1 VAEPSNAFV
10 LGLKHRGQRTRR
22 RATGSSNRRRRAFG
36 YALMAPMVLML
47 LGFIYVPLVDAVR
60 TSLTDASLA
69 TPGSSFVGVRQ
80 YRELLQDS
88 RFWQIFYQTIV
99 YTAASVVGSLVLGV
113 LAAVWLRSSTRLS
126 PFLRAIMLVP
136 WIAPPLVTAFMWSYL
151 YRDTGPLG
159 QLAHSL
165 GLTGQAPVDFLSD
178 RNAVG
183 GIAVA
188 FMAVIQV
195 GIWAGFPFVFL
206 FALAALSAIPNE
218 VYEAARL
225 DGAGSFALF
234 RWITLPL
241 IAPVLETTALLLTI
255 IRFGGADLP
264 FLLTGGGP
272 GDTTSVFGVLIYN
285 TAFGSLDSSRAAALG
300 VMVFVLTLPLSIVY
314 VRRSLRQMRP

>member
-1 VAEPSNAFV
+1 VALDAIVP
-10 LGLKHRGQRTRR
+10 GLRQRGRR
-22 RATGSSNRRRRAFG
+22 RPRRVTGTSNRRVRWFG
-36 YALMAPMVLML
+36 YALLAPMVLML

-69 TPGSSFVGVRQ
+69 TPGADYVGLQQ
-80 YRELLQDS
+80 YRDLIHDP
-88 RFWQIFYQTIV
+88 RFWQIFYQSVV
-99 YTAASVVGSLVLGV
+99 YTVVSVAGALVVGVF
-113 LAAVWLRSSTRLS
+113 AAVWLRSPSRFS
-126 PFLRAIMLVP
+126 PVLRAIVLIP
-136 WIAPPLVTAFMWSYL
+136 WIAPPLVAAFMWSYL

-159 QLAHSL
+159 QLAHAL
-165 GLTGQAPVDFLSD
+165 GLTGQQPVDFLAD
-178 RNAVG
+178 RNSVA

-195 GIWAGFPFVFL
+195 GVWAGFPFVFL
-206 FALAALSAIPNE
+206 FVLAALTAIPKE

-285 TAFGSLDSSRAAALG
+285 TAFGSLDSSKAAALG

-314 VRRSLRQMRP
+314 VHRTLRQMRP

>member
-1 VAEPSNAFV
+1 MANAFV
-10 LGLKHRGQRTRR
+10 LGRKQRTRAR
-22 RATGSSNRRRRAFG
+22 VAGSRNRRRTAFA

-60 TSLTDASLA
+60 TSVTDASLA
-69 TPGSSFVGVRQ
+69 VPGSNYVGLRQ
-80 YRELLQDS
+80 YRDLLQDP

-99 YTAASVVGSLVLGV
+99 YTAVSVLGSLVLGV
-113 LAAVWLRSSTRLS
+113 LAAVWLRGATRLS

-136 WIAPPLVTAFMWSYL
+136 WIAPPLVAAFMWSYL

-159 QLAHSL
+159 QLAFTL
-165 GLTGQAPVDFLSD
+165 GVTGQQPVDFLAD
-178 RNAVG
+178 RNGIA

-188 FMAVIQV
+188 LMAVIQV

-206 FALAALSAIPNE
+206 FALAALTAIPKE

-225 DGAGSFALF
+225 DGAGAFALF

-300 VMVFVLTLPLSIVY
+300 VLVFVLTLPLSIIY
-314 VRRSLRQMRP
+314 VRRSMRQMRP

>member
-1 VAEPSNAFV
+1 VAEPSNAVV
-10 LGLKHRGQRTRR
+10 LGLKRPGRGTRV

-36 YALMAPMVLML
+36 YALLAPMLLML

-69 TPGSSFVGVRQ
+69 APGSHFVGLRQ
-80 YRELLQDS
+80 YRDLIESS
-88 RFWQIFYQTIV
+88 RFWHIFYQTVV
-99 YTAASVVGSLVLGV
+99 YTALSVAGSLVLGV
-113 LAAVWLRSSTRLS
+113 LAAVWLRSASRFT
-126 PFLRAIMLVP
+126 PFVRAIMLVP
-136 WIAPPLVTAFMWSYL
+136 WIAPPLVTAFVWAYL

-159 QLAHSL
+159 QLAYSL
-165 GLTGQAPVDFLSD
+165 GLTGQEPVDFLGD
-178 RNAVG
+178 RSGVAG
-183 GIAVA
+183 LAVA
-188 FMAVIQV
+188 FGAVVQV

-206 FALAALSAIPNE
+206 FALAALTAIPEE

-225 DGAGSFALF
+225 DGAGSFALL

-241 IAPVLETTALLLTI
+241 IAPVIETTALLLTI

-272 GDTTSVFGVLIYN
+272 GDSTSVFGVLIYN
-285 TAFGSLDSSRAAALG
+285 TAFGSLDSSKAAALG
-300 VMVFVLTLPLSIVY
+300 VMVFVLTLPLSVTY